1 MAIPDKLL
9 NGIEKLDP
17 LPATVQ
23 KLVVTLDNENVDIN
37 EIVEVIEYDPAVTS
51 NILKIANSP
60 IYGGRAQINR
70 IRDAVVRLG
79 TATLLDILLVN
90 QTRSLRVAAP
100 LYDLTED
107 DLWLHGA
114 AASLAAKAI
123 MKETRNSSIPKNS
136 SIAALLHDIG
146 KLIMVRYLDAQVS
159 TIIDLCKEKG
169 FTFVEAEAELFSC
182 THADVGGAIAEKWG
196 FPENIA
202 RAIALHHQMP
212 IEKPEPTLDV
222 VVLSNLVSK
231 AIGVGLG
238 AEGLNLKAD
247 SAGCRERLGL
257 TTEGF
262 ERVCLQTV
270 LWLDELKRSYGV
282 TR

>member
-1 MAIPDKLL
+1 LL

-23 KLVVTLDNENVDIN
+23 KLVVTLDSENVNIN

-79 TATLLDILLVN
+79 IATLLDILLVD

-100 LYDLTED
+100 LYNLTED

-169 FTFVEAEAELFSC
+169 ITFVEAEAELFSC
-182 THADVGGAIAEKWG
+182 THADVGGAIAQKWE

>member
-1 MAIPDKLL
+1 LL

-23 KLVVTLDNENVDIN
+23 KLVVTLDDENVNIN

-51 NILKIANSP
+51 NILKIANSA

-90 QTRSLRVAAP
+90 QTQALKVAAP

-136 SIAALLHDIG
+136 PIAALLHDIG

-159 TIIDLCKEKG
+159 TILNLCKQKAI
-169 FTFVEAEAELFSC
+169 TFVEAEAELFSC
-182 THADVGGAIAEKWG
+182 THAEVGGAIAEKWE
-196 FPENIA
+196 FPETIA
-202 RAIALHHQMP
+202 HAIALHHQMP

-238 AEGLNLKAD
+238 AAGLNLKAD

-257 TTEGF
+257 TLEGF